1 MSPGREDH
9 VPVMKYAPKI
19 LSGAATTGAPPFGA
33 KLSRA
38 SLQSRLIIRL
48 CVVFIVSFL
57 AVGIGTFYGYR
68 NIGSDIPY
76 DLLDSD
82 MAALQNALVRAA
94 DGAWT
99 VEVDKLPEGMAY
111 LVRRHDGL
119 IFAKGGKHIDELQ
132 PTVPP
137 NIDES
142 SLTWRPAQKER
153 SHEKGT
159 RDYSLTRFVPMQDDM
174 LILQVARRITR
185 TAFALDALMSEWMGE
200 FLPQSLPI
208 LGVIL
213 VALVWTLRR
222 ALRPLDHLMRF
233 ARAINPSQTGLR
245 LPTADLPAE
254 LYGPVDAING
264 ALDRLD
270 RGFQAQRD
278 FLADAAHEL
287 RTPLAILAAHLDSLP
302 DKSATANLRADVDR
316 MSRLVGQLL
325 MVAQLEALTI
335 KPDESADLAA
345 IATELAALL
354 APLAYRR
361 NRGIAVI
368 NADQPILV
376 RGNRDT
382 LYQALRNL
390 VENALKYTAEHTEVE
405 IALDAKGSVTVADR
419 GPGIPQVERSQ
430 LFQRF
435 WRADRRQSGGAGLGL
450 AIAHRIAVA
459 HHGSL
464 VVGDNPEGGSRFTL
478 TIPLLSRP

>member
-1 MSPGREDH
+1 
-9 VPVMKYAPKI
+9 MKYLPSA
-19 LSGAATTGAPPFGA
+19 LSTSGTSGIKPFGP
-33 KLSRA
+33 RMGRR

-48 CVVFIVSFL
+48 CVVFVIFSLAIGIV
-57 AVGIGTFYGYR
+57 TFYGYR
-68 NIGSDIPY
+68 NVGADIPY

-82 MAALQNALVRAA
+82 ISNLQNALVRAE
-94 DGAWT
+94 DGSWS
-99 VEVDKLPEGMAY
+99 VDTDKIPHDMAY

-119 IFAKGGKHIDELQ
+119 IFAQGGKHSDELQ

-142 SLTWRPAQKER
+142 SLTWRPVQKPR
-153 SHEKGT
+153 AHDIGT
-159 RDYSLTRFVPMQDDM
+159 REYSLTRFVQLQDDM

-185 TAFALDALMSEWMGE
+185 TAFAIDELVSEWLGE
-200 FLPQSLPI
+200 FLPLSLPL
-208 LGVIL
+208 LGVLLI
-213 VALVWTLRR
+213 ALVFTLHR
-222 ALRPLDHLMRF
+222 ALRPLDNLMHY
-233 ARAINPSQTGLR
+233 ARAINPTHTGLR

-254 LYGPVDAING
+254 LFEPVEAINE

-287 RTPLAILAAHLDSLP
+287 RTPLAILAAHLDSIP
-302 DKSATANLRADVDR
+302 DKNASANLRADVDR

-335 KPDESADLAA
+335 KPDESADLSA
-345 IATELAALL
+345 IATEIAALI

-368 NADQPILV
+368 NADHPILV
-376 RGNRDT
+376 KGNRDT
-382 LYQALRNL
+382 IYQALRNL
-390 VENALKYTAEHTEVE
+390 VENALKFTAEGTDVE
-405 IALDAKGSVTVADR
+405 IVLDPSGSVTVADR
-419 GPGIPQVERSQ
+419 GPGIPQIQRSQ

-464 VVGDNPEGGSRFTL
+464 TITDNPEGGTRFTL
-478 TIPLLSRP
+478 TIPMAVRS